1 MAFVLV
7 QHLDPSH
14 ESKLPQLL
22 GRVTNLPVLEVDGNT
37 RVQPNHVYV
46 IPPNRTMRIEKR
58 VLKLLPRKKTD
69 GQLRSIDSFLESL
82 ASDQGPQAIGVIL
95 SGTATDGTI
104 GLQAIKGE
112 DGITF
117 AQDDSAKY
125 DSMPRSAIAAGDVDF
140 VLSPEN
146 IARELARIAEHPYV
160 AAEAQPHKKKEEA
173 FAESAIDVKDVEE
186 EALKKILLLL
196 RNQRGVDFTLYRPNT
211 IRRRIMRRMVL
222 AKIETLV
229 GYAGHI
235 GNNAGEVEAL
245 YQDLLIA
252 VTNFFR
258 NPEAFDLLK
267 RKVFPAL
274 MKDRS
279 PDDALRVWTVGCST
293 GQEAYSIAMAFLE
306 YLGQSARNV
315 QLQVFATD
323 LNDELLDKARTGLY
337 SKSLLQDVSPERL
350 RRFFVEED
358 AGYRISKSI
367 RDMCVFARQ
376 NVITDPPFSRM
387 DLIGCRNLLIYL
399 EPDLQRRLLPTF
411 HYALKPKGFLFLG
424 MSETVGP
431 FGSLFQPID
440 KKLKVF
446 AKKPGNNTSFPSL
459 GRLIPQPQKILSN
472 KVQPQQLGA
481 AESSELSAQREAD
494 RLALAR
500 YGPPSVLVNSALD
513 IVQFRGDTSQYL
525 TPAHG
530 RATFNIL
537 KMAREGLVLP
547 LRSALNKVKK
557 ENQPVRKED
566 IRVSYN
572 GNTRIA
578 NLEVIPLKNLKESCF
593 LVLFEP
599 VEATAKQASET
610 STRVKRKS
618 ASELAKGESREVNRL
633 RQELMETRDYLQA
646 IQEQYDAST
655 EELQASSEETQSAN
669 EELQSV
675 NEELETS
682 KEELESTNEEL
693 TTVNEEMV
701 NRNAELARLTAD
713 IINLQNSF
721 NLAILLLGRDLSIR
735 RFTQPAEKLFNLLA
749 TDVGRPLGIVKH
761 NLDFPELVE
770 LTTEVIEN
778 VRAQEREVR
787 DNNGRWFLV
796 RVRPYLNREKQV
808 DGAIVLVLDIDQLKR
823 AEAAKSRLA
832 AIVEFSED
840 AIIGK
845 DLDGVIT
852 TWNRGAERLF
862 GYSAEEAIGKPA
874 TLIIAPERMNEEPT
888 ILERI
893 RKGESVSYYETVG
906 RRKDN
911 SLVDIWVTISPIFDE
926 HGQIAGA
933 SRIARDITERK
944 RAEEEL
950 TNLLRSERAAREEA
964 HAANHLKDEFLAIV
978 SHEVRTPLNAIVG
991 WIQLLRSGKLSS
1003 EQVEKA
1009 LETIDRNAAVQA
1021 EIIEELMDTSRI
1033 VSGNLKLNSKAVAL
1047 PSLIEAA
1054 VEGVTTAAEAKSI
1067 EIKIAIGSEERIW
1080 GDPARLQQV
1089 IWNLLLNAIKFTPK
1103 SGHVEVRLARDNSN
1117 ATITVKDDGQGIE
1130 PEFLPYVFER
1140 FRQAEVATSRLYG
1153 GLGLGL
1159 SIVRN
1164 IVEMHGGKVRAH
1176 SEGKGHGASFT
1187 VTLPILAL
1195 TDTPSGEL
1203 RRDAI
1208 RAERAVLNL
1217 AGHHQTAKLD
1227 GLRVLVVDDDED
1239 TRELLEVALL
1249 NSGAE
1254 VKACISA
1261 AQALS
1266 AVKTWMPDCIVS
1278 DVGMPGEDGYEL
1290 MKKVRALRK
1299 KDGGRTPAIALTG
1312 FTGFDHQ
1319 IKARAAGYQ
1328 LHMSKPVELSDL
1340 TSEIA
1345 RLVNT

>member
-146 IARELARIAEHPYV
+146 IARELARIADHPYV
-160 AAEAQPHKKKEEA
+160 AAEAQPHKKTEDA

-279 PDDALRVWTVGCST
+279 PDDALRVWTIGCST

-358 AGYRISKSI
+358 GGYRISKTI
-367 RDMCVFARQ
+367 REMCVFARQ

-399 EPDLQRRLLPTF
+399 EPDLQQKLLPTF
-411 HYALKPKGFLFLG
+411 HYALKPGGFLFLG
-424 MSETVGP
+424 MSESVGS
-431 FGSLFQPID
+431 FSSLFQPID

-446 AKKPGNNTSFPSL
+446 AKKPGNNTSLPSL
-459 GRLIPQPQKILSN
+459 GRLAPRPQKILRD
-472 KVQPQQLGA
+472 KIQPLRA
-481 AESSELSAQREAD
+481 AESAELIAQREAD

-530 RATFNIL
+530 RASFNIL

-599 VEATAKQASET
+599 VEATAKQVSET
-610 STRVKRKS
+610 STQVKSKP
-618 ASELAKGESREVNRL
+618 ASDLAKEESREVNRL

-796 RVRPYLNREKQV
+796 RVRPYLNRDKQV

-832 AIVEFSED
+832 AIVESSED

-852 TWNRGAERLF
+852 TWNRAAERLF

-926 HGQIAGA
+926 HGKIAGA

-991 WIQLLRSGKLSS
+991 WVHLLRSGKLSS

-1009 LETIDRNAAVQA
+1009 LETIDRNAAAQA
-1021 EIIEELMDTSRI
+1021 EIIDELMDTSRI
-1033 VSGNLKLNSKAVAL
+1033 VSGNLKLNSKPVAL

-1054 VEGVTTAAEAKSI
+1054 VEGLATAAAAKSI
-1067 EIKIAIGSEERIW
+1067 EIKVVIDSEERIW

-1089 IWNLLLNAIKFTPK
+1089 LWNLLLNAIKFTPK
-1103 SGHVEVRLARDNSN
+1103 SGHVEVRLARVNSN
-1117 ATITVKDDGQGIE
+1117 AAITVKDDGQGIE

-1140 FRQAEVATSRLYG
+1140 FRQAEVATSRFYG

-1159 SIVRN
+1159 SIVRT
-1164 IVEMHGGKVRAH
+1164 IVELHGGKVRAH
-1176 SEGKGHGASFT
+1176 SEGKGLGASFT
-1187 VTLPILAL
+1187 VTLPILVL

-1203 RRDAI
+1203 RLAADHV
-1208 RAERAVLNL
+1208 ERAALTS
-1217 AGHHQTAKLD
+1217 AGHKETAKLD
-1227 GLRVLVVDDDED
+1227 GLRVLVVDDDDD
-1239 TRELLEVALL
+1239 TRELVRVALV

-1254 VKACISA
+1254 VRACISA

-1266 AVKTWMPDCIVS
+1266 TIKTWMPDCIVS

-1290 MKKVRALRK
+1290 MKKVRALK
-1299 KDGGRTPAIALTG
+1299 KKEGGRTPAIALTG
-1312 FTGFDHQ
+1312 FTGADHQ
-1319 IKARAAGYQ
+1319 SKARAAGYQ

-1340 TSEIA
+1340 TAEIA
-1345 RLVNT
+1345 RLVNG